1 MKKDDWSDTGSSSGT
16 YTASNLLLPLSWG
29 YGTKNIFCRIQKALL
44 TVALEQTI
52 LVFREEISIHVL
64 TKLIESIN
72 IYIYLAKTKRA
83 SPNWSGKDSVF
94 RHISGVHLFSG
105 TIGRKRHSIP
115 QTVCFRRKKC
125 FFSIFS
131 LIFPENVV
139 YSMNRTFRGVAQSGW
154 SARFGT

>member
-83 SPNWSGKDSVF
+83 SPDGSGKDSVF
-94 RHISGVHLFSG
+94 RHISGGASVLGNNRKKTSFNTSNSLFSQEKVFFFHFQLDFSG
-105 TIGRKRHSIP
+105 KRGIFYESNISGRSSVWLER
-115 QTVCFRRKKC
+115 
-125 FFSIFS
+125 
-131 LIFPENVV
+131 
-139 YSMNRTFRGVAQSGW
+139 
-154 SARFGT
+154 